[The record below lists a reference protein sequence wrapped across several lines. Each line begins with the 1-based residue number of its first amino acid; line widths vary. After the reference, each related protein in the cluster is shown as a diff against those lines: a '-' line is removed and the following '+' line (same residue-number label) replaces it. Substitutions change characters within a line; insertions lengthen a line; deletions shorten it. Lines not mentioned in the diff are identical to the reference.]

1 MGVGIFGWEL
11 FGIDGGG
18 NIWVGVVW
26 DLWGGDSLRLVGW
39 RYCGFA
45 RNFSRG

>member
-1 MGVGIFGWEL
+1 MEL

-26 DLWGGDSLRLVGW
+26 DLWGWEYLGGSCLG
-39 RYCGFA
+39 
-45 RNFSRG
+45 